1 MWKSMTKNKSDYF
14 SEDTVFVQAR
24 GVSALYGQHNEV
36 YSTFSGFMVIPNI
49 GRTGVVTT
57 PPPMGNIIGWMSTIY
72 TLCWMLLNVL
82 QSYLFVCMFPS
93 KVHIL
98 QHTRKRT
105 DPACNLAW
113 GRVCVVVPIDG
124 YGTCNPFKSFN
135 NNCYFQRIWYT
146 FKVVELI
153 LCTGP
158 AMKYIPHFPGF

>member
-1 MWKSMTKNKSDYF
+1 MSRWKSMKKNKSDYF

-57 PPPMGNIIGWMSTIY
+57 PPSMGNIIGWMSTIY

-113 GRVCVVVPIDG
+113 GRGTHWWLRDMQSFLSLLTIIVISRG
-124 YGTCNPFKSFN
+124 YGIRS
-135 NNCYFQRIWYT
+135 RSWS
-146 FKVVELI
+146 
-153 LCTGP
+153 
-158 AMKYIPHFPGF
+158 

>member
-72 TLCWMLLNVL
+72 TLFWMLLNVL
-82 QSYLFVCMFPS
+82 QSYCLCACFQVKFIYSSIPGNA
-93 KVHIL
+93 
-98 QHTRKRT
+98 RT
-105 DPACNLAW
+105 LHVIW
-113 GRVCVVVPIDG
+113 HGVVVPIDG

-158 AMKYIPHFPGF
+158 AMKYIPHFRGF

>member
-82 QSYLFVCMFPS
+82 QSYCLCACFQVKFIYSSIPGNARTLHVIWHGVVFVSWYPLM
-93 KVHIL
+93 VTGHAIL
-98 QHTRKRT
+98 LSLLTIIVISR
-105 DPACNLAW
+105 
-113 GRVCVVVPIDG
+113 G
-124 YGTCNPFKSFN
+124 YGIRS
-135 NNCYFQRIWYT
+135 RSWS
-146 FKVVELI
+146 
-153 LCTGP
+153 
-158 AMKYIPHFPGF
+158 